1 MSNIG
6 RQVNLWRG
14 EDAPPTLFHVWIK
27 GDSIKVY
34 DHDKSEWVNVMGNEI
49 TLDVVE
55 DKINEKVSLIQKDV
69 ENVIYDDFLTTFVYG
84 D

>member
-1 MSNIG
+1 
-6 RQVNLWRG
+6 
-14 EDAPPTLFHVWIK
+14 
-27 GDSIKVY
+27 
-34 DHDKSEWVNVMGNEI
+34 MGNEI

-55 DKINEKVSLIQKDV
+55 DKINEKISLIQKDV